1 MADVVAP
8 PKSRRPRYRVSKPE
22 HGKLSKLPTNAK
34 VHKRPLLHPA
44 IPSPYAG
51 ASQQKV
57 VYVSAR
63 TPFISTVKRV
73 EKLLKLSDKRLVQ
86 AATTNA
92 KQSSNKRKRGRD
104 DHDEVLGIAK
114 EVERLKSKKRK
125 GGTVDDDVEGAGEEV
140 VIKATGKAI
149 QKAMQL
155 GLWFQQREEYLVRLR
170 TGSVGAVDD
179 IELDEE
185 EGVEDLG
192 HDGQEGGVVDRGNNT
207 GEEDT
212 VMGATAAEHEV
223 SDKQDHSAAHGAHAV
238 HETWASE
245 RTTTIADGAMD
256 DTTDP
261 ALSKQESIP
270 ETRIRYV
277 SVLEVAVSLR

>member
-1 MADVVAP
+1 MLTTETD
-8 PKSRRPRYRVSKPE
+8 
-22 HGKLSKLPTNAK
+22 AK
-34 VHKRPLLHPA
+34 VHKRPLLRPA

-63 TPFISTVKRV
+63 TPFLSTVKRV

-92 KQSSNKRKRGRD
+92 RLSSNKMKRGRD
-104 DHDEVLGIAK
+104 DPDEVLGIAK
-114 EVERLKSKKRK
+114 EVERLKSKRRK

-140 VIKATGKAI
+140 VIKASGKAI
-149 QKAMQL
+149 QKAMEL

-179 IELDEE
+179 IELNEE
-185 EGVEDLG
+185 EGVEDQG
-192 HDGQEGGVVDRGNNT
+192 HDRQEGGVVDRGNVT
-207 GEEDT
+207 GEVDT
-212 VMGATAAEHEV
+212 SMGATVVEQEGSVEQDQSANDGGSAV
-223 SDKQDHSAAHGAHAV
+223 SKSSALNQM
-238 HETWASE
+238 
-245 RTTTIADGAMD
+245 TTAADGATG

-261 ALSKQESIP
+261 ALSKQEPIP